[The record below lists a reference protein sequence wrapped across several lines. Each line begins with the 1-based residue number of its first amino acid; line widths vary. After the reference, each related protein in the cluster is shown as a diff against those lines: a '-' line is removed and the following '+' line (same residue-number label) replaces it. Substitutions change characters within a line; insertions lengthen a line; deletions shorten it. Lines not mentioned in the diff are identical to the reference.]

1 VYKVIVSIILWP
13 IWFCFLLACLLLIS
27 IALLIIPKNKL
38 FLIIRPISWLIC
50 FFAGQWLIKENGP
63 PDPDGQPYLYL
74 FNHVSMFD
82 QFMIGAYV
90 PHYIT
95 AIGAT
100 EIFQYPIWGRVI
112 KRYGGIPIHRRKL
125 KKAIKSLMRVE
136 LKIKEGISFIIA
148 PEGTRTTSGEMGPF
162 KKGPFHVAKNT
173 GVTIVPIALI
183 GGLKAK
189 TKADWRL
196 RPGIIKTI
204 FGKPIYQSEYSALSV
219 EDLRD
224 LVKSRIQNLIYLEGE
239 NEHNKKK

>member
-1 VYKVIVSIILWP
+1 MYKIIISIVLWP
-13 IWFCFLLACLLLIS
+13 IWFCFLLFSLIIIS
-27 IALLIIPKNKL
+27 LALYIIPKDKL

-50 FFAGQWLIKENGP
+50 LFAGQWLVKKNEP

-100 EIFQYPIWGRVI
+100 EIFQYPVWGRVVR
-112 KRYGGIPIHRRKL
+112 RYGGIPINREKL
-125 KKAIKSLMRVE
+125 KKAIKILTHVE

-148 PEGTRTTSGEMGPF
+148 PEGTRTISGEMGAF

-173 GVTIVPIALI
+173 GITIVPIALI

-189 TKADWRL
+189 TKTDWRL
-196 RPGIIKTI
+196 KPGIIKTI
-204 FGKPIYQSEYSALSV
+204 FGEPIHQSEYSTLSV

-224 LVKSRIQNLIYLEGE
+224 LVKRRIEDLIHSGE
-239 NEHNKKK
+239 KNEYIKKN

>member
-1 VYKVIVSIILWP
+1 
-13 IWFCFLLACLLLIS
+13 
-27 IALLIIPKNKL
+27 
-38 FLIIRPISWLIC
+38 
-50 FFAGQWLIKENGP
+50 
-63 PDPDGQPYLYL
+63 
-74 FNHVSMFD
+74 MFD

-112 KRYGGIPIHRRKL
+112 KRYGGIPIQRRKL

-148 PEGTRTTSGEMGPF
+148 PEGTRTISGEMGPF

-173 GVTIVPIALI
+173 GITIVPIALI

-224 LVKSRIQNLIYLEGE
+224 LVKSRIQNLIYLEGK
-239 NEHNKKK
+239 NEHNKKN